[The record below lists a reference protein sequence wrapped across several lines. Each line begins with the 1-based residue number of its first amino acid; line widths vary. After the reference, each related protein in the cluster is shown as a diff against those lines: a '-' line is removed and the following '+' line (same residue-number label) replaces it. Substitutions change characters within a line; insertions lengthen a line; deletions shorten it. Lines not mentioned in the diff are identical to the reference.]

1 MNLSNLYYRNP
12 RLLVL
17 TLFIIVV
24 AGLSAFKLL
33 PRLEDPEITQRW
45 AIVVTP
51 FPGADPERVDAL
63 VSKKI
68 EEELLKLSE
77 IKQTKVSSRAG
88 ISVINVILKDSAQNI
103 DDVWARIRDKLSNA
117 AARMPPGVPAPK
129 LQTDGLRAYTMIAG
143 LSWESSSPVSYSILR
158 RLSENLKDR
167 IREVP
172 GTQFTSVT
180 GDPKEEITVSLKAR
194 EASTRG
200 FTVGQLAQAIR
211 LHDSKVSAGQL
222 RDRDQNLLIKVA
234 GQFDNLERIKRIPV
248 QNGQGSQIVPLG
260 EIAHVEKTIEN
271 PASELAYFDGVAGI
285 AVSARMEP
293 DKRVDQWAVEVRKT
307 IEDFKKTLPPGLKLQ
322 ILFDQSSYTDRR
334 LSDLSMNL
342 FIGGLLVVFVVFL
355 MMGWKSALLV
365 GSSLPLSVLMVL
377 GGMRFLDIPMH
388 QMSVTGLIIA
398 LGLLIDNA
406 IVVVDEVRD
415 RFREG
420 MSIPD
425 GISDSARHLAVPLLG
440 STLTTVLAFMP
451 LVLMPGGAGEFV
463 GTIAVTVILALLSS
477 LFLALTVI
485 PAFTGFLQ
493 RHEKAGAQS
502 FWNRGLSFPR
512 VAELYRRS
520 LDFIFAHPI
529 LGVIIGVILPIAGFV
544 GSKSLDEQFFPQAD
558 RDQFQIIMRLPQQ
571 ASVEKTKRFVLEA
584 RDAIKRHQEVQNV
597 HWFVGGNAPMFYYNM
612 VPGSNGSPF
621 YAQALIQLD
630 GPERARTVIQ
640 ALQFELEEA
649 FPDAQVLCLQ
659 LEQGPPFDAP
669 IEARILGPDL
679 DVLADLGEQA
689 RLILSEIPNV
699 VATRA
704 TLNDGLPI
712 LSFQLDEQKAKLVGL
727 QPVEVARQLDRNLE
741 GLFAGSVLEGTE
753 EVPVRV
759 RVEGA
764 ERSALNNI
772 ESLELLTRGSS
783 GAIKSLP
790 LDSLGTMS
798 VISDRADIPRFNGQR
813 VNTIQAFPKA
823 GTLPQSILKRF
834 LKRLEKLKLPE
845 GYRIVLGGESSERD
859 QAVGSLM
866 ASVSLLM
873 VMMAAILVLSF
884 GSFRMA
890 GIIGGVAFL
899 SIGLGLLG
907 LVVFDFPFGFMAIV
921 GTMGLVGVAI
931 NDAIVVLAAIRD
943 DPEARSGDPVAIR
956 KVVNRATRHVL
967 STTLTTMI
975 GFAPLLIAGGGFW
988 PPLAIAIAGGVSGST
1003 LLALTFV
1010 PSAYRI
1016 VMCQRWFSWIRKQP
1030 AIASA
1035 VVTAKTESEDREP
1048 VGQN

>member
-1 MNLSNLYYRNP
+1 MALSNLYYRNP

-17 TLFIIVV
+17 TLFVIIV
-24 AGLSAFKLL
+24 AGLSAFSLL

-77 IKQTKVSSRAG
+77 IKTTKVSSRAG
-88 ISVINVILKDSAQNI
+88 ISVINVILEDSAENI
-103 DDVWARIRDKLSNA
+103 DDVWARIRDKLSTA
-117 AARMPPGVPAPK
+117 ASRMPPGVPAPR
-129 LQTDGLRAYTMIAG
+129 LQTEGLRAYTMIAG
-143 LSWESSSPVSYSILR
+143 LSWDNSSPVSYTILR

-167 IREVP
+167 IREIP
-172 GTQFTSVT
+172 GTQFTDVT
-180 GDPKEEITVSLKAR
+180 GDPQEEITVTLKAR

-200 FTVGQLAQAIR
+200 FTVGQLAGAIAR
-211 LHDSKVSAGQL
+211 HDSKVSAGQM
-222 RDRDQNLLIKVA
+222 RDGDQNLLIKVA
-234 GQFDNLERIKRIPV
+234 GQFDDMERIKRIPV
-248 QNGQGSQIVPLG
+248 QNGSGSQIVPLG
-260 EIAHVEKTIEN
+260 EIAEVKKTIQK
-271 PASELAYFDGVAGI
+271 PASELAFFDGVPGI

-293 DKRVDQWAVEVRKT
+293 NKRVDQWAAKVRT
-307 IEDFKKTLPPGLKLQ
+307 VIAEFEKTLPPGLKLQ

-342 FIGGLLVVFVVFL
+342 FLGGLLVVFVVFL

-420 MSIPD
+420 MSIPE
-425 GISDSARHLAVPLLG
+425 GISDGVKHLAIPLLG

-485 PAFTGFLQ
+485 PAFTGFVS
-493 RHEKAGAQS
+493 RYENSEKLNFLS
-502 FWNRGLSFPR
+502 RGLSFPR
-512 VAELYRRS
+512 LAELYRRS
-520 LDFIFAHPI
+520 LDFIFAHPV
-529 LGVIIGVILPIAGFV
+529 LGLMIGIILPITGFV
-544 GSKSLDEQFFPQAD
+544 GARSLDEQFFPQAD

-571 ASVEKTKRFVLEA
+571 ASVEKTKRFVLA
-584 RDAIKRHQEVQNV
+584 AQEIMKKHEEVLNV

-621 YAQALIQLD
+621 YGQALVQLS
-630 GPERARTVIQ
+630 GHERARAVIQ

-649 FPDAQVLCLQ
+649 FPESQTLCLQ

-669 IEARILGPDL
+669 IEVRILGPDL
-679 DVLADLGEQA
+679 DVLAELGEDA
-689 RLILSEIPNV
+689 RLILSKIPNV

-712 LSFQLDEQKAKLVGL
+712 LSFQIDEQRAKLVGL
-727 QPVEVARQLDRNLE
+727 QPVDVADQLDRNLE
-741 GLFAGSVLEGTE
+741 GQLAGSVLEGTE

-759 RVEGA
+759 RVENS
-764 ERSALNNI
+764 ERGEINKI
-772 ESLELLTRGSS
+772 ESLELLTRNNQGRVT
-783 GAIKSLP
+783 SLP
-790 LDSLGTMS
+790 LDSLGSMK
-798 VISDRADIPRFNGQR
+798 VLSDRADIPRFNGQR

-823 GTLPQSILKRF
+823 GVLPQSILKQF
-834 LKRLEKLKLPE
+834 LKDLEGLKLPE

-859 QAVGSLM
+859 QAVGNLM
-866 ASVSLLM
+866 ASVSLLV

-890 GIIGGVAFL
+890 GIIGAVAFL

-907 LVVFDFPFGFMAIV
+907 LVVFEYPFGFMAIV

-931 NDAIVVLAAIRD
+931 NDAIVVLAAIKE
-943 DPEARSGDPVAIR
+943 DPEARSGDPVAVR
-956 KVVNRATRHVL
+956 KVVGRATRHVL

-1016 VMCQRWFSWIRKQP
+1016 VMCQRWFSWIRKAP
-1030 AIASA
+1030 EIAA
-1035 VVTAKTESEDREP
+1035 PVAPLQEAPEKRET
-1048 VGQN
+1048 VSQN